1 MKSAIVNGKTYSL
14 VANFKHNS
22 ELRGSFNRLTEDT
35 YGFSFEDWYQD
46 GYWGEGYIPYSLL
59 DRDKVI
65 SNVSV
70 NIIDF
75 IIEGRKKMGVQIGTV
90 MTDEDY
96 RNQGLNRLIMNQVLD
111 DWKDKADFIYLF
123 ANASVLDFYPKFD
136 FEQAD
141 EYQHSRLISS
151 DNLSSEAK
159 KLNIE
164 DEKDL
169 ALLVETVNKSIPVAK
184 VSMHD
189 NTSLIMFYCTSF
201 MKNNIYYLDE
211 LEAVVIADFVGDT
224 LHINDVFSIVGVSLE
239 YIVAALAR
247 RDTKKV
253 VLGFTPIDD
262 TNYKSD
268 LLKQEDTTLFVY
280 KHKIDLFR
288 ENHWMFPVLSHA

>member
-1 MKSAIVNGKTYSL
+1 MKSVTVNGKTYGL

-22 ELRGSFNRLTEDT
+22 ELRRSFNRLTEDT
-35 YGFSFEDWYQD
+35 YGFSFEAWYQD
-46 GYWGEGYIPYSLL
+46 GYWGERYIPYSLL
-59 DRDKVI
+59 DGDRVI

-70 NIIDF
+70 STIEF
-75 IIEGRKKMGVQIGTV
+75 IIEGGNKLGVQIGTV
-90 MTDEDY
+90 MTDKEY
-96 RNQGLNRLIMNQVLD
+96 RKQGLNRIIMNQVLD
-111 DWKDKADFIYLF
+111 EWKDKADFMYLF
-123 ANASVLDFYPKFD
+123 ANDTVLDFYPKFD

-141 EYQHSRLISS
+141 EYEHSRLISV

-169 ALLVETVNKSIPVAK
+169 ALLVETVNNSIPVAK

-211 LEAVVIADFVGDT
+211 LEAIVIADFVGDT
-224 LHINDVFSIVGVSLE
+224 LHINDVFSIVDASIE
-239 YIVAALAR
+239 DIVAALVR

-253 VLGFTPIDD
+253 VMGFTPIDD
-262 TNYKSD
+262 TNYESD
-268 LLKQEDTTLFVY
+268 LLKQEGTTLFVY
-280 KHKIDLFR
+280 KGQIDFFR
-288 ENHWMFPVLSHA
+288 ENDCMFPLLSHA